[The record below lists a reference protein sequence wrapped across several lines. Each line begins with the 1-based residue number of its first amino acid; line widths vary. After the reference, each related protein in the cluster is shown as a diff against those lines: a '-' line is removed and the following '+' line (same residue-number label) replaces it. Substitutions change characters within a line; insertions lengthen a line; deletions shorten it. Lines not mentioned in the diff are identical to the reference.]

1 MAKFMDKV
9 YKNYVWI
16 VIALSLLGYFAY
28 RVLSFDGTLQS
39 TLQDPHTWIQI
50 IFVIWLNVNMV
61 SGAYDS
67 GTSNGL
73 NSEEFELADDLNN
86 KLITNVNNEMKD
98 FRDYVRK
105 LNDHELVTVRED
117 YLFKVG
123 DKTKEELT
131 EEELAEYENLKP
143 IRHNIYGFNLPLY
156 YEVTKNGHI
165 DYQASIKKNEGKL
178 KKQIRKGLTGVLYG
192 AMTVNMMFALENV
205 GDAFISLI
213 IISVGLMI
221 TFLMTYIPQV
231 FKFKYEIP
239 KKVIL
244 KNTLYNSYVDFKNG
258 KHKLKR
264 MVDEDADK
272 SDSKKDDAIDNDI
285 DDSVSVSKLQLKQE
299 T

>member
-16 VIALSLLGYFAY
+16 IIVLSLVGYFAY
-28 RVLSFDGTLQS
+28 RVLSFDGTLQQ
-39 TLQDPHTWIQI
+39 TLNDHNTWIQI

-73 NSEEFELADDLNN
+73 NSEEFELADELNN

-98 FRDYVRK
+98 FRDYVKR
-105 LNDHELVTVRED
+105 LNDHELATVRED
-117 YLFKVG
+117 YLFKIGDKSVG
-123 DKTKEELT
+123 DLTDKERK
-131 EEELAEYENLKP
+131 EYDNLKP
-143 IRHNIYGFNLPLY
+143 VRHNIYGFNLPLY

-165 DYQASIKKNEGKL
+165 DYQASIKKDEGKF
-178 KKQIRKGLTGVLYG
+178 KKQVRKGLTGILYG
-192 AMTVNMMFALENV
+192 AMTVNMMFSVGNL

-213 IISVGLMI
+213 IISVGLII

-231 FKFKYEIP
+231 FKFKFEIP
-239 KKVIL
+239 KKVVL

-264 MVDEDADK
+264 MVEDEEEIAG
-272 SDSKKDDAIDNDI
+272 DDLACV
-285 DDSVSVSKLQLKQE
+285 DDVCDVELPKHELQ
-299 T
+299 TTG